1 MSFVDFLRSAR
12 QGPTPLLH
20 EFKTNYDPQRRR
32 VHGFVEG
39 HEDLVFYRSAIEEIV
54 GPKFRVYMY
63 RCGNKKAV
71 YETFRKLTL
80 DGTTTGALFF
90 ADKDLSDILGE
101 TWPIDENIFVT
112 EVYSIENYF
121 VSRATFERLCRDLI
135 RLGDFTFEFEPVFAH
150 FESELCAFHRLML
163 TVMAWIASA
172 RAAGLRPN
180 LNNIKLG
187 EVFSLSDDGSVKAS
201 KNRLRYIARA
211 TGVDP
216 AAVPFGEVRKL
227 RRRFAQT
234 DPKLCIR
241 GHFEMWFMISFTLFF
256 IQKLGTV
263 AKEVGGSVSLRVQ
276 INQQNP
282 VETLIGRVPTPDALT
297 MFLTRHFPLQ
307 EGLF

>member
-1 MSFVDFLRSAR
+1 MSFVDLLRSAR
-12 QGPTPLLH
+12 QGPTTLLH
-20 EFKTNYDPQRRR
+20 EFKTNYDPQRSR

-39 HEDLVFYRSAIEEIV
+39 YEDLVFYRSAIQEIA

-63 RCGNKKAV
+63 RCGNKGAV
-71 YETFRKLTL
+71 YDAFRRLTA
-80 DGTTTGALFF
+80 DGTTKGALFF

-101 TWPIDENIFVT
+101 TWPIDESIFVT

-121 VSRATFERLCRDLI
+121 VSRPAFERLCRDLI
-135 RLGDFTFEFEPVFAH
+135 RVCDFTFAFEPVFAH
-150 FESELCAFHRLML
+150 FENQLCAFHRLML
-163 TVMAWIASA
+163 TVMAWIACA

-201 KNRLRYIARA
+201 KNRLRCIARA
-211 TGVDP
+211 AGVDP
-216 AAVPFGEVRKL
+216 SKVPFREVRKL
-227 RRRFAQT
+227 RRRFAQI

-241 GHFEMWFMISFTLFF
+241 GKFEMWFMISFTLFF

-263 AKEVGGSVSLRVQ
+263 AEEVGGSVSLRVQ

-282 VETLIGRVPTPDALT
+282 VETLVGRIPTPAALSA
-297 MFLTRHFPLQ
+297 FLTRHFPLQ